1 MKKVKQRS
9 IAPRPPLGNLGS
21 FAPIG
26 VSLLLALVMV
36 YLACN
41 LPTAL
46 GLKMPGSATAAPPMS
61 LQEALAVSP
70 RDDRPEIL
78 KQMGHPDAFRII
90 FEDLDSQTVRRE
102 EWSYFDDQTRF
113 DFIDGTLVDTVRI
126 VPTPN
131 GTIFASYYDPSA
143 FQAYMT
149 LDQVQASLPDQKL
162 LQVDASQAGVPGG
175 LVVAGNQILMGFDQ
189 GQLVYVETLVLT
201 PEGKS

>member
-1 MKKVKQRS
+1 MKNAKQRS
-9 IAPRPPLGNLGS
+9 FAPRSPHGNLGS

-26 VSLLLALVMV
+26 VSLLLALVLIS
-36 YLACN
+36 LACN

-46 GLKMPGSATAAPPMS
+46 GLKLPGSATASPPMS
-61 LQEALAVSP
+61 LQEALAITP
-70 RDDRPEIL
+70 RDDRPDIL

-102 EWSYFDDQTRF
+102 EWSYFDEQTRF
-113 DFIDGTLVDTVRI
+113 DFIDGTLLDTARI

-143 FQAYMT
+143 FQAYMS
-149 LDQVQASLPDQKL
+149 LDQVQALFPDQKL
-162 LQVDASQAGVPGG
+162 LQVDASEAGVSGG

-201 PEGKS
+201 PGGKS